1 MHEKHIIFSY
11 KIFLKLLFDDV
22 YFFLLNNM
30 YLSSRFTVSFLPSF
44 VGDIVWVHDYHLML
58 LPKALRERNLDIKI
72 IYFVHIPFPTSQ
84 IFRSLPDA
92 NELLESMTCADVV
105 GFHSFDFSRH
115 FLIACKRMLGLKYHS
130 TPGGLLVIEVGNRE
144 VILSMSH
151 VSIEPNLIDR
161 ACKDP
166 ETLQMAAAIKEKHRG
181 KKIIVS
187 VDVLQRLSGG
197 SLRMYA
203 YEKLLTDNHSLLM
216 QTKGLFVCLF
226 VYYLFI
232 YY

>member
-1 MHEKHIIFSY
+1 
-11 KIFLKLLFDDV
+11 
-22 YFFLLNNM
+22 
-30 YLSSRFTVSFLPSF
+30 
-44 VGDIVWVHDYHLML
+44 
-58 LPKALRERNLDIKI
+58 
-72 IYFVHIPFPTSQ
+72 
-84 IFRSLPDA
+84 
-92 NELLESMTCADVV
+92 
-105 GFHSFDFSRH
+105 
-115 FLIACKRMLGLKYHS
+115 MLGLKYHS
-130 TPGGLLVIEVGNRE
+130 IPGGLLVIEVGNRE

-151 VSIEPNLIDR
+151 VSIEPDLIDR

-216 QTKGLFVCLF
+216 QVKGFV
-226 VYYLFI
+226 LFI
-232 YY
+232 ILSFIICLCVYLCVYVFSSPPPPPHFD